1 MQAPQFVLCVKSP
14 LASADTKLFEWRC
27 EAYGFGRKNQFGI
40 GDTYVFEELKVGL
53 KREWALW
60 KQTGGLSKSYMN
72 QSQTREAFATNEGVT
87 LCQDVADLQ
96 VPCGNS

>member
-40 GDTYVFEELKVGL
+40 GDTYVFEELKVG
-53 KREWALW
+53 
-60 KQTGGLSKSYMN
+60 
-72 QSQTREAFATNEGVT
+72 
-87 LCQDVADLQ
+87 
-96 VPCGNS
+96 